1 MVTAEDD
8 RRSALSDVTT
18 DLFTIVIIVVVF
30 FFTFSLQFCQYGE
43 KNSA

>member
-8 RRSALSDVTT
+8 RCSALSDVTT
-18 DLFTIVIIVVVF
+18 DLFTIVIIIVIF

-43 KNSA
+43 KNST